1 MLLAFNFVVV
11 PPLYLINTH
20 LYKNEYEQNS
30 KNENV
35 NFDDWFFHRIVQ
47 MRKEGNPLESCKL
60 YSLARGPF
68 NGVQRFKG
76 YEINGFRF
84 HTKQLEE
91 KRKRQNSVVLVRG
104 VVKGQNIN

>member
-1 MLLAFNFVVV
+1 
-11 PPLYLINTH
+11 
-20 LYKNEYEQNS
+20 
-30 KNENV
+30 
-35 NFDDWFFHRIVQ
+35 
-47 MRKEGNPLESCKL
+47 MRKEGNPLASCEL
-60 YSLARGPF
+60 YSLVRGPF